1 MTLEEIR
8 TQLRKLADSAEIEEI
23 YVELTHPEVPTDLNT
38 LSYGDECM
46 AIGFERGKQYA
57 YKYAARLIY
66 NYIEERGNED

>member
-8 TQLRKLADSAEIEEI
+8 TQLRKLADSAEREEI
-23 YVELTHPEVPTDLNT
+23 YVELTHPKVPTDLNT

-66 NYIEERGNED
+66 NYIEDNE